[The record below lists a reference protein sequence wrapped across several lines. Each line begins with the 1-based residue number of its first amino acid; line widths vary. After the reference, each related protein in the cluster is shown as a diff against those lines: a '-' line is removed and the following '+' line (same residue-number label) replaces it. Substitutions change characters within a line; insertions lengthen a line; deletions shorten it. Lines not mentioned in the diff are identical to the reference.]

1 VIEARTPLRGGR
13 VSTSVIGSFLAAVLA
28 ALLVGGAGGYLVA
41 TASRTSAPPHETV
54 MRQQAE
60 PQQTFQPR
68 GIPTEKPQPTLPQQ
82 TLDPNGNVIHF

>member
-13 VSTSVIGSFLAAVLA
+13 ISTGVIGSFLVAVVA

-41 TASRTSAPPHETV
+41 TASRTSSPPHETV
-54 MRQQAE
+54 VRQQAE
-60 PQQTFQPR
+60 RQQTFLPS

-82 TLDPNGNVIHF
+82 TTDPNGNVVHF